1 MFQEQA
7 LQPLMCPRCTAPL
20 APGEQACRRC
30 GQQVARTADGRLVAA
45 GAVCPRCN
53 RPAQPGQA
61 YFTATGSSPAGTCAY
76 CGSPMEAVPPEDP
89 AAYFEEKAESC
100 APFDLDRV
108 ARSEAVDGW
117 AMMDTTVDP
126 ARPGRILV
134 HFRRPAREVPPDLIR
149 AAQARQAATRAA
161 AAAAAAAMM
170 PTGPA
175 DAPATGPE
183 SAVGVGTRPSGAS
196 YGIPAGTAVP
206 GTQRPQ
212 SVPGLP
218 WSLPLATATAVA
230 EPLLAEWRRGRM
242 NTAGDLLVGLVSLS
256 LAAGVFAAVF
266 AIAMVAVILSRLFR
280 GAGFLALLVVVPALL
295 AIVLGALRVMTG
307 SGHSRRANR
316 QARHAA
322 RRAQKR
328 DRHGVAWHRP

>member
-7 LQPLMCPRCTAPL
+7 LQHLMCPRCTAPM
-20 APGEQACRRC
+20 APGDQACRRC

-76 CGSPMEAVPPEDP
+76 CGSPLEAVPLEDP
-89 AAYFEEKAESC
+89 AAFFEEKAESC

-108 ARSEAVDGW
+108 AHSEAVDGW

-134 HFRRPAREVPPDLIR
+134 HFRRPAREVPPDVIR
-149 AAQARQAATRAA
+149 AAQARQAAARAA
-161 AAAAAAAMM
+161 AVAAAA
-170 PTGPA
+170 PTQIPLPASAGP
-175 DAPATGPE
+175 T
-183 SAVGVGTRPSGAS
+183 TT
-196 YGIPAGTAVP
+196 PAGQRQAAPFAIPGPVP
-206 GTQRPQ
+206 GPRRPQ

-218 WSLPLATATAVA
+218 WSLPLASATAVA

-242 NTAGDLLVGLVSLS
+242 ATLGDLLVGLVSLS
-256 LAAGVFAAVF
+256 LAAGVFVAVF

-280 GAGFLALLVVVPALL
+280 GAGFLALLVVVPAIL

-307 SGHSRRANR
+307 GGRAGRTGR
-316 QARHAA
+316 QARRAA
-322 RRAQKR
+322 RRAQKG